1 MQNTRRPSR
10 QPMTNFTQSN
20 PCADYSDKVQVKV
33 CTPTTRHVWNWRWTL
48 QTINAETLRSNAF
61 ITSQPVAY
69 EPGGVGAAVS
79 PGLKNSGQT
88 LFIRASSSCSKI
100 LKDKN
105 YFNTV
110 KNFRANSVFQGKS
123 RLFKILNDKNIY
135 SLQWI
140 QGTPCFSGQ
149 AQVAQKSLI

>member
-88 LFIRASSSCSKI
+88 LF
-100 LKDKN
+100 L
-105 YFNTV
+105 
-110 KNFRANSVFQGKS
+110 
-123 RLFKILNDKNIY
+123 
-135 SLQWI
+135 
-140 QGTPCFSGQ
+140 GQ
-149 AQVAQKSLI
+149 AQVAQKFWKTKTISIQWKISGQIQFFRARAGCSKFWMIKIYIHYSEFRAHPVFQGKHKLLKNP